1 MYFFV
6 MAAAAFLVGI
16 LVNTSLRNIVN
27 ELEND
32 ASSMDSTQN
41 TFLRQMK
48 SKYKNYLKIGH
59 EIHNTEAFAGKYL
72 NKYKKHGLS
81 LRAYEKLSSFCSG
94 VCVICGGLG
103 ALTDKS
109 HAMEYLLIG
118 FLAMY
123 ILLGSRRMIDVPG
136 KKKQITVNIVDY
148 FENHL
153 LAATLEAE
161 SEQTQ
166 KDLYKS
172 DMDYERKSET
182 YFTEE
187 MPKDRFMGLSDEEKR
202 VIDEILQ
209 EYLG

>member
-16 LVNTSLRNIVN
+16 LVNTSLRNAIN

-32 ASSMDSTQN
+32 AASMESTGN
-41 TFLRQMK
+41 IFLRQMK

-72 NKYKKHGLS
+72 NKYKKHGIS

-94 VCVICGGLG
+94 VCVISGGMG

-123 ILLGSRRMIDVPG
+123 VIIGTRHMIDVSG
-136 KKKQITVNIVDY
+136 KKKQITVSIVDY

-153 LAATLEAE
+153 FAATLEAE
-161 SEQTQ
+161 SVQAEENF
-166 KDLYKS
+166 DEP
-172 DMDYERKSET
+172 DPDYEEKNDSFFAKEQ
-182 YFTEE
+182 
-187 MPKDRFMGLSDEEKR
+187 PKDRFVDLTDEEKK

>member
-161 SEQTQ
+161 SEETQ
-166 KDLYKS
+166 KDSYKS